1 MAQFDQDA
9 AEAAAQF
16 ESSAGSAFGGGR
28 FGVAEGQLAAS
39 NVLDRALLQHN

>member
-16 ESSAGSAFGGGR
+16 ESCRSAYGGGR
-28 FGVAEGQLAAS
+28 FGVAEGQLAADTA
-39 NVLDRALLQHN
+39 NQRALLQQNY